1 MKVGEGELAEG
12 VRAFLDDRFDSLA
25 LHAFVDSGELRSSVL
40 QQGVDELGLSLL
52 AIPERLGGLD
62 IGKADLVSIQAVV
75 GAYMPPIS
83 LFATALATSVLEQVG
98 GDTWLERIVAGETAA
113 VSLPPHGALS
123 LIERTND
130 GVLVSGEVDFLIDG
144 VTADFWLLRASDAW
158 FVCANDVSG
167 SSVMTQSLVDETRHA
182 ARVTLDRV
190 RIPSDNLLVTGAD
203 CDAIDRRLLSN
214 AALALA
220 ADSVGGMGAILGKTL
235 EYMCV
240 REQFSR
246 PIGSFQALKHR
257 AANLHLRLATAQAM
271 LEEAVSA
278 AEGALADADDL
289 ALLACAQASDAYA
302 FVAQDALQL
311 HGGIGFTRAHDAH
324 IYLKRAKLNQALLG
338 GASALRDRAAA
349 GCHRGG

>member
-1 MKVGEGELAEG
+1 
-12 VRAFLDDRFDSLA
+12 
-25 LHAFVDSGELRSSVL
+25 
-40 QQGVDELGLSLL
+40 
-52 AIPERLGGLD
+52 
-62 IGKADLVSIQAVV
+62 
-75 GAYMPPIS
+75 
-83 LFATALATSVLEQVG
+83 
-98 GDTWLERIVAGETAA
+98 
-113 VSLPPHGALS
+113 
-123 LIERTND
+123 
-130 GVLVSGEVDFLIDG
+130 
-144 VTADFWLLRASDAW
+144 
-158 FVCANDVSG
+158 
-167 SSVMTQSLVDETRHA
+167 MTQSLVDETRHA

-338 GASALRDRAAA
+338 GTSALRDRAAA